1 MMAAVD
7 PIARPS
13 RRIVLAMLSAAFA
26 SLESGSARA
35 ETADMEA
42 AIKAF
47 AKGAPITRGKVKID
61 ISPLVENGN
70 SASMGVFV
78 NHPQDAQAFVR
89 RIAVFNEKN
98 PQPEVAV
105 FHLNPRSGTSR
116 VDTRIRLATTQ
127 QLAAVAEL
135 SDGTFWSDQV
145 EVIITIAACLEE

>member
-1 MMAAVD
+1 MTKPPLLLD
-7 PIARPS
+7 
-13 RRIVLAMLSAAFA
+13 RRCVLVTLAGTAMFA
-26 SLESGSARA
+26 SVGPARA

-47 AKGAPITRGKVKID
+47 TKGAPVTRGKVKID

-70 SASMGVFV
+70 SASIGVFV
-78 NHPQDAQAFVR
+78 DHPQTAQAFVR
-89 RIAVFNEKN
+89 KIALFNEKN

-135 SDGTFWSDQV
+135 SDGTYWSDSQ